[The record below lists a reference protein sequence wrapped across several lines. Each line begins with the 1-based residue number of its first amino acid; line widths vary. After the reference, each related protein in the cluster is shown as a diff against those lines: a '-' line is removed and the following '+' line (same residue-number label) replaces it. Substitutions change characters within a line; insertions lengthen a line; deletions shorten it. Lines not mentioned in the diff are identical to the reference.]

1 MTVSQK
7 GAALKP
13 RDVVAKYAPLV
24 GGPVNARQIIA
35 LGLREG
41 TLKARAGKS
50 WISTDPSLAMAWKN
64 EPEKSEYVKPSSFTK
79 EHNIKHFEWN
89 KSVDFLNDIL
99 TWDFRTSRM
108 HVTTSKNPVKRLMF
122 RHVRLLDADVSNIF
136 RFATEGKK
144 SNFYRANKVDEWRR
158 FWHEMIILAVQKK
171 AGLKDSV
178 ITSFTNADDI
188 VATVLNRLELVDEA
202 INSDTRAGNQD
213 LQKNLQRKL
222 EFTLT
227 ADTLQKEVDLLR
239 EELNLKRRYASKSK
253 NLGLNRINR
262 VGSGTDS

>member
-7 GAALKP
+7 GAALTP
-13 RDVVAKYAPLV
+13 RNVVAKYAPLV

-50 WISTDPSLAMAWKN
+50 WISTDPSLASAWKN
-64 EPEKSEYVKPSSFTK
+64 EPEKAEYVKPSNFTK
-79 EHNIKHFEWN
+79 EHNVKHSEWN

-99 TWDFRTSRM
+99 TWDFRTGRM

-122 RHVRLLDADVSNIF
+122 RHVRLLDTDVSKIF
-136 RFATEGKK
+136 RFSTEGTK

-158 FWHEMIILAVQKK
+158 FWHEMIILAVQKRIN
-171 AGLKDSV
+171 LKDSL

-202 INSDTRAGNQD
+202 IDSDIRAGNQT
-213 LQKNLQRKL
+213 LQKSLQRKL
-222 EFTLT
+222 EFTLKT
-227 ADTLQKEVDLLR
+227 DTLQKEVDLLR
-239 EELNLKRRYASKSK
+239 EELGLKRRYASKS
-253 NLGLNRINR
+253 NSLGLNRITR
-262 VGSGTDS
+262 VGSGADS